1 MQLLV
6 ALMALLPSVVS
17 AEEPVQLAKWTFDTG
32 YTVED
37 NVYTPNSDAY
47 AESGSKWFSAG
58 APVIVANESVGSATD
73 YTISGNSSRT
83 WALCNGWN
91 NQVFR
96 IVNDTEANDIDDL
109 TDPTK
114 HKNYYEVTFPTTG
127 YKNITLGMA
136 CAYGNNAA
144 ATLTAVTSVD
154 GGVTWSAGETYTTLG
169 NWWLYKTDTLNIP
182 APNKEKVIVRLI
194 FGNGLS
200 SNWNLEHLV
209 INGEPA
215 TSFAETYKVSTT
227 VTPDGAGYVT
237 STPSLPEYEAG
248 TEVTLSANAN
258 LGYAFAGWYNTD
270 NELLSTDPSYVVT
283 VNGDVNVVALYEDAP
298 LPEGT
303 AVTLADWNFE
313 NSTDISATYF
323 STAAPQIAPDSQ
335 MGSADNYLLT
345 ASSEGS
351 YWQLCTGYNNKV
363 LRIVNSTANNITDYT
378 DASQHNVYYEVQFPT
393 KGYKDVTLDF
403 AVAYGGNAEAGI
415 EAVVST
421 DGGETWA
428 DAGTF
433 TTMGNWWLYKN
444 NKVTISANN
453 KEKVIV
459 RLIAANELASNWNLD
474 YVKVNAVVAAAPVS
488 VSDKNFTLKWPL
500 GQGTSDATAAVASKD
515 GVFSVA
521 EMSIG
526 TLNVSTAR
534 SAGASK
540 QTLYKPTNNNSAVN
554 NDDALTFVVK
564 PKKGITFQ
572 LDSLSFEASRWGTG
586 GGKIDVEVETASG
599 VVTLASGILP
609 DYGNGGL
616 FSALKYDVDDVTVDS
631 EGLTVRIKVYSL
643 ASTKEYGFGN
653 IVLYGDAEGTVEPVP
668 SYTLQVTSGMSGA
681 GKISTNPAGAEFDE
695 GTLITA
701 SATEN
706 FGYHFQGWADEAG
719 EIVSTDKTYSFEI
732 SENTSLTAQY
742 VKANV
747 YALNLTRS
755 EGVAE
760 NLVLYQPVGNYVDGI
775 HYYEEGTDVVLTA
788 VNNRIMTFTGWDGD
802 ATGTSQTCEVKMTGE
817 KNVTANFSA
826 ADYIVGW
833 DLYYDQPAKDRAA
846 DYKADSENAGM
857 LSLRKADG
865 TTNGWLTRGISN
877 GFENG
882 KSAARIWKFLS
893 EEWYWEISFSSKG
906 YENLVISSCLGDDYN
921 TYSENN
927 VEYSIDGTNFT
938 KIGTFNLTA
947 RAWDGPREFALP
959 EDANDQDRVWI
970 RWMPNRESDLVG
982 VTSDY
987 DGTSIAEIFVLAD
1000 QKEGA
1005 VKTPVLV
1012 SSTPAEGSTD
1022 ASANGSIILNFDAKV
1037 KAGTGN
1043 AILNGEEI
1051 APVIAGKS
1059 AVFKYAGLDYATQYT
1074 FQMPKGVLVSR
1085 SGEELEEVSITFTTM
1100 ERQQPEKRVF
1110 DAIVAQDGSGDYTTV
1125 QDAIDAAPAGR
1136 GKPWLIF
1143 IKNGQYKEHVDVPA
1157 TKPYLHFIGQ
1167 SRDGVVIKDDR
1178 LSGGDN
1184 AVHVSIGAT
1193 VVVNADNTFFESL
1206 TMENIYGHEKQ
1217 DGPQA
1222 LALNTGGDRIC
1233 LNNVALLSYQDTWI
1247 TTSTQKNR
1255 HYIKNSL
1262 IEGAVDFIYNGG
1274 DVYLDGDTLDINRPS
1289 GGFIVAPNHTADTK
1303 WGYVFQNNVIR
1314 PHAGVNV
1321 TDVWLGRPWHN
1332 APKTVF
1338 INTQT
1343 FVNIPAKGWYNTMGG
1358 LPALWADYNTVDAN
1372 GNPVDLSQREDTYY
1386 YTQYYKMV
1394 DGEKVIATSRPEDSD
1409 MPNWTEEKVYG
1420 TAKNYL
1426 TDEEA
1431 AQYTIKNV
1439 MGGDDNWQPD
1449 LLCEATEAPAPV
1461 FNDNTISWDEVPY
1474 AICYVV
1480 TRGDE
1485 VVAITTETSVDV
1497 NAVVSAKGS
1506 AALGAN
1512 DSEEPYKVQS
1522 VNEQGGLSKFGI
1534 ATDATALNAVSAAKG
1549 AKSNVYYNIAGQRV
1563 NSSFKGMVISDGKKY
1578 MK

>member
-1 MQLLV
+1 MQTKSYLTRLLV
-6 ALMALLPSVVS
+6 ALMTLLPLAVS
-17 AEEPVQLAKWTFDTG
+17 ADETVQLAKWTFDTG
-32 YTVED
+32 YTVAD
-37 NVYTPNSDAY
+37 NVYTPNSDDWA
-47 AESGSKWFSAG
+47 AIGWNGFG
-58 APVIVANESVGSATD
+58 TLPTILPNEYEGTQTD
-73 YTISGNSSRT
+73 YYVSAKGTRFWGIQ
-83 WALCNGWN
+83 N
-91 NQVFR
+91 N
-96 IVNDTEANDIDDL
+96 
-109 TDPTK
+109 
-114 HKNYYEVTFPTTG
+114 
-127 YKNITLGMA
+127 
-136 CAYGNNAA
+136 
-144 ATLTAVTSVD
+144 
-154 GGVTWSAGETYTTLG
+154 
-169 NWWLYKTDTLNIP
+169 
-182 APNKEKVIVRLI
+182 
-194 FGNGLS
+194 
-200 SNWNLEHLV
+200 
-209 INGEPA
+209 
-215 TSFAETYKVSTT
+215 
-227 VTPDGAGYVT
+227 
-237 STPSLPEYEAG
+237 
-248 TEVTLSANAN
+248 
-258 LGYAFAGWYNTD
+258 
-270 NELLSTDPSYVVT
+270 
-283 VNGDVNVVALYEDAP
+283 NGDRILSLYQDMDP
-298 LPEGT
+298 
-303 AVTLADWNFE
+303 
-313 NSTDISATYF
+313 
-323 STAAPQIAPDSQ
+323 
-335 MGSADNYLLT
+335 
-345 ASSEGS
+345 
-351 YWQLCTGYNNKV
+351 
-363 LRIVNSTANNITDYT
+363 NNISDYT
-378 DASQHNVYYEVQFPT
+378 DATQHNQYFEIGFPT
-393 KGYKDVTLDF
+393 KGYKNVHFTFSFTCGDNKERAL
-403 AVAYGGNAEAGI
+403 

-421 DGGETWA
+421 DGGRTWS
-428 DAGTF
+428 DAGAYS
-433 TTMGNWWLYKN
+433 GAANWWIYKTN
-444 NKVTISANN
+444 DVTLSAND
-453 KEKVIV
+453 KDQVIV
-459 RLIAANELASNWNLD
+459 RLIAPNDETAQWR
-474 YVKVNAVVAAAPVS
+474 VNDISITADKAAAPIS

-653 IVLYGDAEGTVEPVP
+653 IVLYGDAEGTVEAVP

-742 VKANV
+742 TKANV

-760 NLVLYQPVGNYVDGI
+760 NLVQYQPVGNYVDGI

-1005 VKTPVLV
+1005 VNTPVLV

-1085 SGEELEEVSITFTTM
+1085 SGEELEAVSITFTTM

-1343 FVNIPAKGWYNTMGG
+1343 FVNIPAKGWYETMNG
-1358 LPALWADYNTVDAN
+1358 LPSLWADYNTVDAN
-1372 GNPVDLSQREDTYY
+1372 GNPVDLSQRQDTYY
-1386 YTQYYKMV
+1386 YEQYYKMV
-1394 DGEKVIATSRPEDSD
+1394 DGEKVIATSRPDDLTGWS
-1409 MPNWTEEKVYG
+1409 TEKVYG

-1431 AQYTIKNV
+1431 AQYTLKNV

-1497 NAVVSAKGS
+1497 NAVVCAKGS

-1549 AKSNVYYNIAGQRV
+1549 AKSDVYYNIAGQRV

>member
-1 MQLLV
+1 MQQKTLLMQLLV
-6 ALMALLPSVVS
+6 ALMALLPSAVS
-17 AEEPVQLAKWTFDTG
+17 ADDAVQLAKWTFDTG
-32 YTVED
+32 YTVEA
-37 NVYTPNSDAY
+37 NVYTPNSDDWA
-47 AESGSKWFSAG
+47 AIGWNGFG
-58 APVIVANESVGSATD
+58 TLPTILPNECEGTQTD
-73 YTISGNSSRT
+73 YYVSAKGTRFWGIQ
-83 WALCNGWN
+83 N
-91 NQVFR
+91 N
-96 IVNDTEANDIDDL
+96 
-109 TDPTK
+109 
-114 HKNYYEVTFPTTG
+114 
-127 YKNITLGMA
+127 
-136 CAYGNNAA
+136 
-144 ATLTAVTSVD
+144 
-154 GGVTWSAGETYTTLG
+154 
-169 NWWLYKTDTLNIP
+169 
-182 APNKEKVIVRLI
+182 
-194 FGNGLS
+194 
-200 SNWNLEHLV
+200 
-209 INGEPA
+209 
-215 TSFAETYKVSTT
+215 
-227 VTPDGAGYVT
+227 
-237 STPSLPEYEAG
+237 
-248 TEVTLSANAN
+248 
-258 LGYAFAGWYNTD
+258 
-270 NELLSTDPSYVVT
+270 
-283 VNGDVNVVALYEDAP
+283 NGDRILSLYQDMDP
-298 LPEGT
+298 
-303 AVTLADWNFE
+303 
-313 NSTDISATYF
+313 
-323 STAAPQIAPDSQ
+323 
-335 MGSADNYLLT
+335 
-345 ASSEGS
+345 
-351 YWQLCTGYNNKV
+351 
-363 LRIVNSTANNITDYT
+363 NNISDYT
-378 DASQHNVYYEVQFPT
+378 DATQHNQYFEVGFPT
-393 KGYKDVTLDF
+393 KGYKNVHFIFSYTCGDNKVRAL
-403 AVAYGGNAEAGI
+403 

-421 DGGETWA
+421 DGGQTWS
-428 DAGTF
+428 DAGAYESGT
-433 TTMGNWWLYKN
+433 NWWIYKTN
-444 NKVTISANN
+444 DMALSAND
-453 KEKVIV
+453 KDQVIV
-459 RLIAANELASNWNLD
+459 RLIAPNDETAQWRMNDISITAEKAEGPVAVNEKGVTATWELKSTT
-474 YVKVNAVVAAAPVS
+474 VETNATTSVDGLFSVAALSWGEKIAPMGLRTDGDITRQQFQPTETAQAGDDNAAIV
-488 VSDKNFTLKWPL
+488 FTLKPKKSL
-500 GQGTSDATAAVASKD
+500 SFAPKSLSFNASRVGTNGGKFDVVVISGNEELK
-515 GVFSVA
+515 VA
-521 EMSIG
+521 EGVTPQLAKESPFVSNHTFDLSGMSA
-526 TLNVSTAR
+526 T
-534 SAGASK
+534 
-540 QTLYKPTNNNSAVN
+540 
-554 NDDALTFVVK
+554 DDALTVKIYVYNLANNKQYAFSDVV
-564 PKKGITFQ
+564 IT
-572 LDSLSFEASRWGTG
+572 G
-586 GGKIDVEVETASG
+586 DVEG
-599 VVTLASGILP
+599 TL
-609 DYGNGGL
+609 
-616 FSALKYDVDDVTVDS
+616 
-631 EGLTVRIKVYSL
+631 
-643 ASTKEYGFGN
+643 
-653 IVLYGDAEGTVEPVP
+653 EPVP
-668 SYTLQVTSGMSGA
+668 TYTLSVTSAVSGA
-681 GKISTNPAGAEFDE
+681 GKVSTTPAGAEFDE
-695 GTLITA
+695 GTIITA

-706 FGYHFQGWADEAG
+706 FGYHFQGWANEVG
-719 EIVSTDKTYSFEI
+719 EIVSTDKNYTFEI

-760 NLVLYQPVGNYVDGI
+760 NLVQYQPVGNYVDGI

-802 ATGTSQTCEVKMTGE
+802 AAGTSQTCEVKMTGE

-865 TTNGWLTRGISN
+865 TTNGWLTRGSSN
-877 GFENG
+877 GQENG
-882 KSAARIWKFLS
+882 KYAARIWKFLS

-938 KIGTFNLTA
+938 KIGTFNPPA
-947 RAWDGPREFALP
+947 RAWDGPKEFALP
-959 EDANDQDRVWI
+959 EDANDQERVWI
-970 RWMPNRESDLVG
+970 RWMPNRESSLVG

-1005 VKTPVLV
+1005 SQMPVLV
-1012 SSTPAEGSTD
+1012 SSTPADGTTG

-1085 SGEELEEVSITFTTM
+1085 SGEEVEAVSITFTTM

-1184 AVHVSIGAT
+1184 AVHVSVGAT
-1193 VVVNADNTFFESL
+1193 VVVNASNTFFESL

-1217 DGPQA
+1217 NGPQA
-1222 LALNTGGDRIC
+1222 LALNTGGDRIA

-1274 DVYLDGDTLDINRPS
+1274 DVYLDGDTLEINRPS

-1303 WGYVFQNNVIR
+1303 WGYVFQNNVLR
-1314 PHAGVNV
+1314 AHPGVDV
-1321 TDVWLGRPWHN
+1321 TDIWLGRPWHN
-1332 APKTVF
+1332 QPKTVF
-1338 INTQT
+1338 INLQT
-1343 FVNIPAKGWYNTMGG
+1343 FINIPAKGWYETMGG
-1358 LPALWADYNTVDAN
+1358 LPVLWADYNTVDAN

-1394 DGEKVIATSRPEDSD
+1394 DGEKVIATSRPDASD

-1506 AALGAN
+1506 AVLGAN
-1512 DSEEPYKVQS
+1512 DSEESYKVQS

-1534 ATDATALNAVSAAKG
+1534 AIDATALNAVSAAKG

>member
-1 MQLLV
+1 MQTKSYLTRLLV
-6 ALMALLPSVVS
+6 ALMTLLPLAVS
-17 AEEPVQLAKWTFDTG
+17 ADETVQLAKWTFDTG
-32 YTVED
+32 YTVAD
-37 NVYTPNSDAY
+37 NVYTPNSDDWA
-47 AESGSKWFSAG
+47 AIGWNGFG
-58 APVIVANESVGSATD
+58 TLPTILPNEYEGTQTD
-73 YTISGNSSRT
+73 YYVSAKGTRFWGIQ
-83 WALCNGWN
+83 N
-91 NQVFR
+91 N
-96 IVNDTEANDIDDL
+96 
-109 TDPTK
+109 
-114 HKNYYEVTFPTTG
+114 
-127 YKNITLGMA
+127 
-136 CAYGNNAA
+136 
-144 ATLTAVTSVD
+144 
-154 GGVTWSAGETYTTLG
+154 
-169 NWWLYKTDTLNIP
+169 
-182 APNKEKVIVRLI
+182 
-194 FGNGLS
+194 
-200 SNWNLEHLV
+200 
-209 INGEPA
+209 
-215 TSFAETYKVSTT
+215 
-227 VTPDGAGYVT
+227 
-237 STPSLPEYEAG
+237 
-248 TEVTLSANAN
+248 
-258 LGYAFAGWYNTD
+258 
-270 NELLSTDPSYVVT
+270 
-283 VNGDVNVVALYEDAP
+283 NGDRILSLYQDMDP
-298 LPEGT
+298 
-303 AVTLADWNFE
+303 
-313 NSTDISATYF
+313 
-323 STAAPQIAPDSQ
+323 
-335 MGSADNYLLT
+335 
-345 ASSEGS
+345 
-351 YWQLCTGYNNKV
+351 
-363 LRIVNSTANNITDYT
+363 NNISDYT
-378 DASQHNVYYEVQFPT
+378 DATQHNQYFEIGFPT
-393 KGYKDVTLDF
+393 KGYKNVHFTFSFTCGDNKERAL
-403 AVAYGGNAEAGI
+403 

-421 DGGETWA
+421 DGGRTWS
-428 DAGTF
+428 DAGAYS
-433 TTMGNWWLYKN
+433 GAANWWIYKTN
-444 NKVTISANN
+444 DVTLSAND
-453 KEKVIV
+453 KDQVIV
-459 RLIAANELASNWNLD
+459 RLIAPNDETAQWR
-474 YVKVNAVVAAAPVS
+474 VNDISITADKAAAPIS

-631 EGLTVRIKVYSL
+631 EGLKVRIKVYSL

-742 VKANV
+742 TKANV

-760 NLVLYQPVGNYVDGI
+760 NLVQYQPVGNYVDGI

-826 ADYIVGW
+826 TDYIVGW

-882 KSAARIWKFLS
+882 KSAARIWKYLS

-1043 AILNGEEI
+1043 AFLNGEEI

-1100 ERQQPEKRVF
+1100 ERQQPEKRIY

-1274 DVYLDGDTLDINRPS
+1274 DVYLDGDTLEINRPS

-1358 LPALWADYNTVDAN
+1358 LPVLWADYNTVDAN

-1497 NAVVSAKGS
+1497 NAVVCAKGS

-1563 NSSFKGMVISDGKKY
+1563 NSSYKGMVISDGKKY

>member
-1 MQLLV
+1 MQTKSYLTRLLV
-6 ALMALLPSVVS
+6 ALMTLLPLAVS
-17 AEEPVQLAKWTFDTG
+17 ADETVQLAKWTFDTG
-32 YTVED
+32 YTVAD
-37 NVYTPNSDAY
+37 NVYTPNSDDWA
-47 AESGSKWFSAG
+47 AIGWNGFG
-58 APVIVANESVGSATD
+58 TLPTILPNEYEGTQTD
-73 YTISGNSSRT
+73 YYVSAKGTRFWGIQ
-83 WALCNGWN
+83 N
-91 NQVFR
+91 N
-96 IVNDTEANDIDDL
+96 
-109 TDPTK
+109 
-114 HKNYYEVTFPTTG
+114 
-127 YKNITLGMA
+127 
-136 CAYGNNAA
+136 
-144 ATLTAVTSVD
+144 
-154 GGVTWSAGETYTTLG
+154 
-169 NWWLYKTDTLNIP
+169 
-182 APNKEKVIVRLI
+182 
-194 FGNGLS
+194 
-200 SNWNLEHLV
+200 
-209 INGEPA
+209 
-215 TSFAETYKVSTT
+215 
-227 VTPDGAGYVT
+227 
-237 STPSLPEYEAG
+237 
-248 TEVTLSANAN
+248 
-258 LGYAFAGWYNTD
+258 
-270 NELLSTDPSYVVT
+270 
-283 VNGDVNVVALYEDAP
+283 NGDRILSLYQDMDP
-298 LPEGT
+298 
-303 AVTLADWNFE
+303 
-313 NSTDISATYF
+313 
-323 STAAPQIAPDSQ
+323 
-335 MGSADNYLLT
+335 
-345 ASSEGS
+345 
-351 YWQLCTGYNNKV
+351 
-363 LRIVNSTANNITDYT
+363 NNISDYT
-378 DASQHNVYYEVQFPT
+378 DATQHNQYFEIGFPT
-393 KGYKDVTLDF
+393 KGYKNVHFTFSFTCGDNKERAL
-403 AVAYGGNAEAGI
+403 

-421 DGGETWA
+421 DGGRTWS
-428 DAGTF
+428 DAGAYS
-433 TTMGNWWLYKN
+433 GAANWWIYKTN
-444 NKVTISANN
+444 DVTLSAND
-453 KEKVIV
+453 KDQVIV
-459 RLIAANELASNWNLD
+459 RLIAPNDETAQWR
-474 YVKVNAVVAAAPVS
+474 VNDISITADKAAAPIS

-609 DYGNGGL
+609 DYGNSGL

-631 EGLTVRIKVYSL
+631 EGLIVRIKVYSL

-653 IVLYGDAEGTVEPVP
+653 IVLYGDAEGTVEAVP
-668 SYTLQVTSGMSGA
+668 SYTLQVSSGMSGA

-882 KSAARIWKFLS
+882 KSAARIWKLLS

-938 KIGTFNLTA
+938 KIGTFYPTA

-1085 SGEELEEVSITFTTM
+1085 SGEEVEAVSITFTTM

-1184 AVHVSIGAT
+1184 AVHVSVGAT

-1217 DGPQA
+1217 AGPQA
-1222 LALNTGGDRIC
+1222 LALNTGGDRIA

-1274 DVYLDGDTLDINRPS
+1274 DVYLDGDTLEINRPS

-1321 TDVWLGRPWHN
+1321 TDIWLGRPWHN
-1332 APKTVF
+1332 TPKTVF

-1343 FVNIPAKGWYNTMGG
+1343 FINIPAKGWYNTMGG

-1372 GNPVDLSQREDTYY
+1372 GNPVDLSQRESYY
-1386 YTQYYKMV
+1386 YYIDSSTG
-1394 DGEKVIATSRPEDSD
+1394 DKVEAF
-1409 MPNWTEEKVYG
+1409 NV
-1420 TAKNYL
+1420 KNYL

-1485 VVAITTETSVDV
+1485 VVAITTETSVDL

-1563 NSSFKGMVISDGKKY
+1563 NSSYKGMVINDGKKY